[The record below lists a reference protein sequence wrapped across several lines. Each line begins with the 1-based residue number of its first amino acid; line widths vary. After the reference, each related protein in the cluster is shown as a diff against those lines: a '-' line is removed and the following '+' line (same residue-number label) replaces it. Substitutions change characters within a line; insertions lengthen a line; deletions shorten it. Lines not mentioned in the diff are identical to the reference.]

1 MKRLLRKEI
10 KENESVMKV
19 ISIRGDGQNAADL
32 YLDDKPMPE
41 IAPGHVLIRTSFAG
55 VNRPDIL
62 QRCGAYPPPPGASP
76 ILGLEVSG
84 VIETMPPEMGR
95 PRDALIHPSPS
106 GPALDRHSGAGQI
119 MFDDIGWK
127 IGDPVCALVNGG
139 GYAEFVAVDIRHL
152 LPIPQGLDLAQ
163 AASLPENILTVYA
176 NLMEHG
182 ALQAGETVLVHGGN
196 SGIGATT
203 IQMGKAFGA
212 KVIATARG
220 AGKCAY
226 AKSLGADLVID
237 TDAEDFVT
245 AVKAFGGADVVLDI
259 VAGDF
264 FAKNL
269 ACLNMRGRIVQVGFG
284 KDATVEIDLRRIMA
298 KQAIVTGSMLRP
310 RSADEKARL
319 TARVHER
326 VWPLIEQGLIR
337 PILAERFAF
346 ADAAQAHAWMDKGDH
361 KGKVVLAL

>member
-1 MKRLLRKEI
+1 MKRLLREEI
-10 KENESVMKV
+10 KENESAMKV
-19 ISIRGDGQNAADL
+19 ISIRGAGQSAADL
-32 YLDDKPMPE
+32 YLDDKPRPE
-41 IAPGHVLIRTSFAG
+41 TAPGHVLIRTSFAG

-62 QRCGAYPPPPGASP
+62 QRRGTYPPPPGASP

-84 VIETMPPEMGR
+84 VIEIMPPDISR

-106 GPALDRHSGAGQI
+106 SREAPGQI

-127 IGDPVCALVNGG
+127 VGDPVCTLVNGG

-152 LPIPQGLDLAQ
+152 LPIPKGLDLAQ

-203 IQMGKAFGA
+203 IQMAKAFGA
-212 KVIATARG
+212 KIIATARG
-220 AGKCAY
+220 ADKCAF
-226 AKSLGADLVID
+226 ASSLGADLVID
-237 TDAEDFVT
+237 TDTADFVA
-245 AVKAFGGADVVLDI
+245 AVKDFGGADVVLDI

-284 KDATVEIDLRRIMA
+284 KEATVEIDLRRIMA

-310 RSADEKARL
+310 RSADEKARI
-319 TARVHER
+319 TAKVHER
-326 VWPLIEQGLIR
+326 VWPLIKQGLIR
-337 PILAERFAF
+337 PILAETFAF
-346 ADAAQAHAWMDKGDH
+346 ADAAGAHAWMDKGDH